1 MTAPTPVELD
11 QSVSPDD
18 LIRELESQLGMAAG
32 QMTRLAMLL
41 RRRDEQIAERDEQ
54 IKYLT
59 EQIAAR
65 DAAVTEHA
73 TDSL

>member
-1 MTAPTPVELD
+1 MTAPIPADLD

-32 QMTRLAMLL
+32 QMTRFALLL
-41 RRRDEQIAERDEQ
+41 RRRDEQIVERDEQ

-59 EQIAAR
+59 GQIAAR
-65 DAAVTEHA
+65 DAAATEHA
-73 TDSL
+73 TDPA